1 MFTKRQENV
10 FKHYVQVLMERTSTD
25 FFANFFNKVYG
36 GLPPYTLFFKKSR
49 VKINTEQ
56 SIVGDVSILMGDTK
70 SFKHHLLNH
79 ENNFIKLPFKL
90 RRNKIAIVEQETRTD
105 YIAMQYLIEKDWN
118 LEVTK
123 CEDQEAG
130 KTWNL
135 KQKLADGQL
144 RDLVGVRK
152 IYYDKNSKH
161 PKIF

>member
-1 MFTKRQENV
+1 MFTKRQESV

-25 FFANFFNKVYG
+25 FFANFFKFGNNDI
-36 GLPPYTLFFKKSR
+36 
-49 VKINTEQ
+49 VKIDVEQ

-70 SFKHHLLNH
+70 SFEHYPLNSDIS
-79 ENNFIKLPFKL
+79 FIKLPFKL
-90 RRNKIAIVEQETRTD
+90 RRNKIAIVEQETRTN
-105 YIAMQYLIEKDWN
+105 YIAMQYLIKKDWN

-152 IYYDKNSKH
+152 IYYDKNSKY
-161 PKIF
+161 PKLWNR

>member
-1 MFTKRQENV
+1 
-10 FKHYVQVLMERTSTD
+10 MERTSTD
-25 FFANFFNKVYG
+25 FFANFFGSLQEVGRNKAW
-36 GLPPYTLFFKKSR
+36 
-49 VKINTEQ
+49 VKIDTEQ

-70 SFKHHLLNH
+70 SFERYLLNH
-79 ENNFIKLPFKL
+79 ENSFIKLPFKL
-90 RRNKIAIVEQETRTD
+90 RRNKIAIVEQENETD
-105 YIAMQYLIEKDWN
+105 YITMQYLIKKDWN

-152 IYYDKNSKH
+152 IYYEKYCIFSKNV
-161 PKIF
+161 